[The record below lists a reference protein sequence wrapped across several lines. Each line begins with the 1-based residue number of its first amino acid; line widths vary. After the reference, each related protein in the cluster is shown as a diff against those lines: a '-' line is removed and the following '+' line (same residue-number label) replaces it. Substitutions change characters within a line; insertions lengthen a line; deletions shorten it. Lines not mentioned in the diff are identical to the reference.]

1 MMNSSS
7 LSRSSTTNTASTVTS
22 PASPPSS
29 STMLELNKLTFQ
41 STLLTAS
48 MISDSTSSQLPSS
61 PSSTTSPR
69 AARLDA
75 ISARIRA
82 EMFDLDSP
90 INAIVASR
98 SEVETALKR
107 VKELVVAPADN
118 ASQRK

>member
-1 MMNSSS
+1 MNSSS
-7 LSRSSTTNTASTVTS
+7 LSYSSTTNIASNATS

-98 SEVETALKR
+98 SELETALKR